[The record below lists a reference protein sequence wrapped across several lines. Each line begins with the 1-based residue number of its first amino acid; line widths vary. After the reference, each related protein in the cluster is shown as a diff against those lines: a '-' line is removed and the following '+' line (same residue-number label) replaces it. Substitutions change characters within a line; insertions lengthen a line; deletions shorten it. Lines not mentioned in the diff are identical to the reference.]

1 MDKQQEQLEAIKEMR
16 NLMERS
22 SRFLSLSG
30 LSGVAIGIIAL
41 LGVCAVYLQFNL
53 SGLGSD
59 FQGKLA
65 SVTISTENGNFI
77 FLITT
82 AVLVLIAALI
92 VGVIMSANRSKK
104 LQLPAWDLTAKR
116 LVINL
121 MIPLVAGGLLCL
133 IMIEKGELAYLI
145 PMTLI
150 FYGLAL
156 VNASKYSFDEIRTHG
171 LIQIVL
177 GLIAAYQ
184 PEYALLIWAIGFGLL
199 HIGYGLIIHT
209 KHQNGNK

>member
-1 MDKQQEQLEAIKEMR
+1 MNKQQEQLEAIKEMR

-30 LSGVAIGIIAL
+30 LAGVVIGIIAL
-41 LGVCAVYLQFNL
+41 LGVAALYQKFNL
-53 SGLGSD
+53 SALGTD
-59 FQGKLA
+59 FQEKIA
-65 SVTISTENGNFI
+65 SVTVSVDDGNFVFLISTA
-77 FLITT
+77 L
-82 AVLVLIAALI
+82 LVLTVALI
-92 VGVIMSANRSKK
+92 SGVLMSANRSKK

-116 LVINL
+116 LLINL

-133 IMIEKGELAYLI
+133 IMIEKGELTYLI
-145 PMTLI
+145 PVTLI

-156 VNASKYSFDEIRTHG
+156 VNASKYSFDEIRTLG
-171 LIQIVL
+171 IIQIVL
-177 GLIAAYQ
+177 GLIAAFQ
-184 PEYALLIWAIGFGLL
+184 PEYALVIWAIGFGLL

>member
-1 MDKQQEQLEAIKEMR
+1 MNKQQEQLEAIKEMR

-30 LSGVAIGIIAL
+30 LAGVVIGIIAL
-41 LGVCAVYLQFNL
+41 LGVAALHQQLNL
-53 SGLGSD
+53 SALGTD
-59 FQGKLA
+59 FQEKLA
-65 SVTISTENGNFI
+65 SVTVSVDDQNFI
-77 FLITT
+77 FLIST
-82 AVLVLIAALI
+82 ALLVLTAALI
-92 VGVIMSANRSKK
+92 AGVLMSANRSKK
-104 LQLPAWDLTAKR
+104 LQLPIWDLTAKR
-116 LVINL
+116 LLINL

-133 IMIEKGELAYLI
+133 IMIEKGELTYLI
-145 PMTLI
+145 PVTLI

-171 LIQIVL
+171 LLQVLL
-177 GLIAAYQ
+177 GLLAAYQ
-184 PEYALLIWAIGFGLL
+184 PDYALLLWATGFGVL

>member
-41 LGVCAVYLQFNL
+41 IGVAAVYLRFDL
-53 SGLGSD
+53 SPLGTD
-59 FQGKLA
+59 FQEKLA
-65 SVTISTENGNFI
+65 TVTVSSDDGNFTFLISTALFI
-77 FLITT
+77 LIT
-82 AVLVLIAALI
+82 ALIAGGL
-92 VGVIMSANRSKK
+92 MSANRSKK

-133 IMIEKGELAYLI
+133 IMIEKGELTYLI
-145 PMTLI
+145 PITLI

-156 VNASKYSFDEIRTHG
+156 VNASKYSFDEIRT
-171 LIQIVL
+171 L
-177 GLIAAYQ
+177 GLLQVLLGLLAAYK
-184 PEYALLIWAIGFGLL
+184 PVYALLFWTAGFGLL